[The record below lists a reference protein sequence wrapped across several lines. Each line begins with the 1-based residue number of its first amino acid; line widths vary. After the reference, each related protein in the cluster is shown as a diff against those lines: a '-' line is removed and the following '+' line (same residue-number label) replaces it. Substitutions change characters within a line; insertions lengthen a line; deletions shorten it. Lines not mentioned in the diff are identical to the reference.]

1 VKNESHEPAQAVANG
16 QWPMATA
23 LMTTVAIGDDY
34 IPTLETAAIDR
45 ENIRF

>member
-1 VKNESHEPAQAVANG
+1 VKNESHEPAQAGANG
-16 QWPMATA
+16 HC